1 MSVGGAIACFS
12 AAIAAQESLMS
23 AGCLDPN
30 RANYKEI
37 CDYARKEF
45 DKLGIKYANPGGD
58 YICFWFGMKDKDLLA
73 RLKTKNILISD
84 ARESGV
90 PEGAYCDWA
99 RVSIGTREDIDLF
112 RGEMTKIMG
121 KT

>member
-1 MSVGGAIACFS
+1 VSVGGAIACFS
-12 AAIAAQESLMS
+12 AAIAAQESLMR

-30 RANYKEI
+30 RASYKGI
-37 CDYARKEF
+37 CDHAFEEF
-45 DKLGIKYANPGGD
+45 DKLGIKYANPGAD
-58 YICFWFGMKDKDLLA
+58 YFCFWSGMKDKDLLA
-73 RLKTKNILISD
+73 RLKTKNILIGD

-112 RGEMTKIMG
+112 RGEMAKIMS